1 MKTNFNLLF
10 YMKKQKNYQN
20 GAAPVY
26 LRITVAGKR
35 AEITTGRECEPERW
49 NSKAGGISGSK
60 EDAKSLNAYLDN
72 LQSMVYDAHKALTE
86 DKLAVTFTYESLVN
100 FSGIS
105 TLLGYRPNCLAL

>member
-1 MKTNFNLLF
+1 MKTNFSLLF

-20 GAAPVY
+20 GAAPIY

-49 NSKAGGISGSK
+49 NSKAGRISGTK

-72 LQSMVYDAHKALTE
+72 LQNMVYDAHKSLTE
-86 DKLAVTFTYESLVN
+86 NKLAVTAEYQM
-100 FSGIS
+100 
-105 TLLGYRPNCLAL
+105 